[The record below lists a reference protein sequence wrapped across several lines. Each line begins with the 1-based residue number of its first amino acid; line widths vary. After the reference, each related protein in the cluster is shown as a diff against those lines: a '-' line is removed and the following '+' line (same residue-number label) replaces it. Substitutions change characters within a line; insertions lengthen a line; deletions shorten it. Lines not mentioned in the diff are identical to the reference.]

1 MNLLVLLQSA
11 MCIALG
17 FFAALCFGL
26 RIAAQ
31 REVERLSAELAEVKA
46 INVRIL
52 ASMVP
57 DKTAAALG
65 NEDAAERVLDA
76 NRAVQFVDELTG
88 TGV

>member
-1 MNLLVLLQSA
+1 MDPLVLLLVA
-11 MCIALG
+11 LCFALG
-17 FFAALCFGL
+17 FVAALCFGL
-26 RIAAQ
+26 RIAAE
-31 REVERLSAELAEVKA
+31 REVQRLSAELAEVKA
-46 INVRIL
+46 LNTRIL

-65 NEDAAERVLDA
+65 DDDAAERVLDA